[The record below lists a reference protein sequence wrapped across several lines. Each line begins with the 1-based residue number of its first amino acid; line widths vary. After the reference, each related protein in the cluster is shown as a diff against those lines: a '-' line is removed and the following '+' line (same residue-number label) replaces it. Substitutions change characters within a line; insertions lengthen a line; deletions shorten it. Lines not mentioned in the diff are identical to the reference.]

1 MISAQTLRVCREG
14 KSVPTFPDHAPM
26 KITAALAILW
36 LAICGATPAF
46 AHASL
51 TASEPRDGAVLTSA
65 PKRVELR
72 FNEKVTAGAV
82 HLIDASGKLR
92 DDAGIDA
99 KDEAIVVT
107 LPPDLPQGTSI
118 VSYRVISADGHPVTG
133 SVTFSV
139 GSPTSTRALDV
150 ANPGLNALIWLT
162 RIGLYLG
169 LFAGI
174 GGAFFVHWIARER
187 VASKLICAALGI
199 GIISAVASLGL
210 QGLDLLG
217 LSLAGLT
224 HAAPWTIALG
234 TSLGPSLLIAVAALG
249 LGIAATRTNHAGR
262 ILSAVA
268 LLGVGL
274 SLAASGHAATAPPQ
288 ALTRPAM
295 FLHGVGIAF
304 WLGALAPLIALLWLH
319 KRAALPVVSRF
330 SIVAIPVVAVL
341 ALTGLTLA
349 IIQLE
354 NFGALV
360 ATRYGIILSIKL
372 ALVAIL
378 LGLAALNRFRFAPAL
393 ASGNAKP
400 LSRSIMFECAAALG
414 ILAVV
419 AGWRFT
425 PPPRS
430 LVPDAPLAVH
440 IHTDKAMFQVLI
452 SPGRVGT
459 DSFVLQLL
467 NGDGTLLQAKETTLT
482 LSIPSR
488 GIEDI
493 ERPGVRDAD
502 GFWRV
507 DNVPLAVPG
516 RWHMR
521 IDALVTDFEKITLE
535 DDFDVA
541 TQ

>member
-1 MISAQTLRVCREG
+1 
-14 KSVPTFPDHAPM
+14 M
-26 KITAALAILW
+26 KFAASLAFLW
-36 LAICGATPAF
+36 LAIGSATPAF

-51 TASEPRDGAVLTSA
+51 MASEPRDGAVLTSG

-92 DDAGIDA
+92 DDAAVDA
-99 KDEAIVVT
+99 KDDTIVVT
-107 LPPDLPQGTSI
+107 LPPDLPQGTSV
-118 VSYRVISADGHPVTG
+118 VSYRVISADGHPVAG
-133 SVTFSV
+133 AVTFSV
-139 GSPTSTRALDV
+139 GSPTSTKAPDA
-150 ANPGLNALIWLT
+150 ANSGIDPLIWLT

-174 GGAFFVHWIARER
+174 GGAFFVRWIARER
-187 VASKLICAALGI
+187 VASKLILAALVTGLV
-199 GIISAVASLGL
+199 SAVASLGL

-217 LSLAGLT
+217 LPLSGLT
-224 HAAPWTIALG
+224 RIAPWTIALG

-249 LGIAATRTNHAGR
+249 LGIAAMRSNHAGR
-262 ILSAVA
+262 FLSAMA

-288 ALTRPAM
+288 VLTRPAM

-304 WLGALAPLIALLWLH
+304 WLGALAPLIALLRSR
-319 KRAALPVVSRF
+319 KGAALPVVLRF
-330 SIVAIPVVAVL
+330 SSIAMPVVAIL
-341 ALTGLTLA
+341 ALSGLTLA
-349 IIQLE
+349 VIQLE
-354 NFGALV
+354 SFGALV
-360 ATRYGIILSIKL
+360 ATRYGIILIIKL

-378 LGLAALNRFRFAPAL
+378 LGLAALNRFRLTPAL
-393 ASGNAKP
+393 ASGNARP
-400 LSRSIMFECAAALG
+400 LSRSILFECAAALG
-414 ILAVV
+414 ILSVV

-467 NGDGTLLQAKETTLT
+467 NGDGSLLHAKETTLT

-493 ERPGVRDAD
+493 ERPGVLGAD

-516 RWHMR
+516 RWHIR

>member
-1 MISAQTLRVCREG
+1 MRIA
-14 KSVPTFPDHAPM
+14 
-26 KITAALAILW
+26 AALVFLW
-36 LAICGATPAF
+36 LAVCTSTPAF

-51 TASEPRDGAVLTSA
+51 AASEPRDGAVLAEA

-82 HLIDASGKLR
+82 HLIDATGRLR
-92 DDAGIDA
+92 DDAAVGA
-99 KDEAIVVT
+99 KDEAILVAMPQD
-107 LPPDLPQGTSI
+107 LPPGTSI
-118 VSYRVISADGHPVTG
+118 VSYRVISADGHPVAG

-139 GSPTSTRALDV
+139 GAPTATKAPDS
-150 ANPGLNALIWLT
+150 ANGGTIALIWLA
-162 RIGLYLG
+162 RIGLYVG

-174 GGAFFVHWIARER
+174 GGTFFVNWIARER
-187 VASKLICAALGI
+187 AAATVIVGALVI
-199 GIISAVASLGL
+199 GSVSAVVSLGL
-210 QGLDLLG
+210 QGLDVLG
-217 LSLAGLT
+217 LPWSKLLT
-224 HAAPWTIALG
+224 SAPWIIALG
-234 TSLGPSLLIAVAALG
+234 TSLGPSLLIAIASLG
-249 LGIAATRTNHAGR
+249 LGFAAKRSERAGR
-262 ILSAVA
+262 SLSAIA
-268 LLGVGL
+268 MLGVGL

-288 ALTRPAM
+288 ILTRPAI

-304 WLGALAPLIALLWLH
+304 WLGALAPLVALLWSR
-319 KRAALPVVSRF
+319 KGAALPVVNRF
-330 SIVAIPVVAVL
+330 STSAVPVVAIL

-354 NFGALV
+354 SLGALA
-360 ATRYGIILSIKL
+360 ATTYGIILSIKL

-378 LGLAALNRFRFAPAL
+378 LGLAALNRFRLTPAL
-393 ASGNAKP
+393 ASGDAKP
-400 LSRSIMFECAAALG
+400 LSRSILLECAVALA

-452 SPGRVGT
+452 TPGRVGT

-467 NGDGTLLQAKETTLT
+467 NSDGSLLHAKETTLT
-482 LSIPSR
+482 LGIPAR
-488 GIEDI
+488 GIEEI
-493 ERPGVRDAD
+493 ERPGVLGAD

>member
-1 MISAQTLRVCREG
+1 MRTA
-14 KSVPTFPDHAPM
+14 
-26 KITAALAILW
+26 AALAILW

-51 TASEPRDGAVLTSA
+51 AASEPRDGAVLTAA
-65 PKRVELR
+65 PKRVELH

-82 HLIDASGKLR
+82 HLIDAAGKLR
-92 DDAGIDA
+92 DDADVDA
-99 KDEAIVVT
+99 KDETIAVT
-107 LPPDLPQGTSI
+107 VPSDLPQGTSI
-118 VSYRVISADGHPVTG
+118 VSYRVISADGHPVAG

-139 GSPTSTRALDV
+139 GAPTSTKALEN
-150 ANPGLNALIWLT
+150 ANSGIDGLIWLT

-174 GGAFFVHWIARER
+174 GGAFFVRWIARER
-187 VASKLICAALGI
+187 AAAPLISAALAI
-199 GIISAVASLGL
+199 GIVCAVVALGL

-217 LSLAGLT
+217 LPLSRLVT
-224 HAAPWTIALG
+224 TAPWTIALG
-234 TSLGPSLLIAVAALG
+234 TSLGPALLIAIAALG
-249 LGIAATRTNHAGR
+249 FGIVAMRTGPAGR
-262 ILSAVA
+262 SLSAVA
-268 LLGVGL
+268 MLGVGL

-288 ALTRPAM
+288 LVTRPAI
-295 FLHGVGIAF
+295 FLHGLGVAF
-304 WLGALAPLIALLWLH
+304 WLGALVPLIALLWSR
-319 KRAALPVVSRF
+319 KAAALAVVNRF
-330 SIVAIPVVAVL
+330 SAVAVPVVAVL
-341 ALTGLTLA
+341 ALSGLTLA

-354 NFGALV
+354 SFGAL
-360 ATRYGIILSIKL
+360 ASTSYGNILSVKL

-378 LGLAALNRFRFAPAL
+378 LGLAALNRLCFTPAL
-393 ASGNAKP
+393 SNGDAT
-400 LSRSIMFECAAALG
+400 LLLRSIRLECGVAVVILG
-414 ILAVV
+414 VV

-452 SPGRVGT
+452 TPGRVGN

-467 NGDGTLLQAKETTLT
+467 NGDGSLLHAKEATLT
-482 LSIPSR
+482 LSIPAG
-488 GIEDI
+488 GIEEI
-493 ERPGVRDAD
+493 ERSGVLGPD

-507 DNVPLAVPG
+507 DNVPLTVPG

>member
-1 MISAQTLRVCREG
+1 VAGAGRQADAEAVV
-14 KSVPTFPDHAPM
+14 KFV
-26 KITAALAILW
+26 AALGIVW
-36 LAICGATPAF
+36 LVVCGNTPAF

-51 TASEPRDGAVLTSA
+51 AASEPRDGAVLASA
-65 PKRVELR
+65 PKQIQLH
-72 FNEKVTAGAV
+72 FNEKVTAGAI
-82 HLIDASGKLR
+82 HLIDAAGKLR
-92 DDAGIDA
+92 DDASVDA
-99 KDEAIVVT
+99 KDETIAVT
-107 LPPDLPQGTSI
+107 VPAGLPQGTSI
-118 VSYRVISADGHPVTG
+118 VSYRVISADGHPVAG
-133 SVTFSV
+133 SIAFSV
-139 GSPTSTRALDV
+139 GAPTATNLPDV
-150 ANPGLNALIWLT
+150 ANPVINGLIWLT

-169 LFAGI
+169 LFGGI
-174 GGAFFVHWIARER
+174 GGAFFCSWIARER
-187 VASKLICAALGI
+187 AASSPISAALVTGI
-199 GIISAVASLGL
+199 AGAVGSLGL

-217 LSLAGLT
+217 LPLSSLAT
-224 HAAPWTIALG
+224 AAPWTIALG
-234 TSLGPSLLIAVAALG
+234 TSLGPSLLIAIAALG
-249 LGIAATRTNHAGR
+249 LGIAATRCRAGR
-262 ILSAVA
+262 ALSAIA

-288 ALTRPAM
+288 VLTRPAM
-295 FLHGVGIAF
+295 FLHGVAIAF
-304 WLGALAPLIALLWLH
+304 WLGALAPLIALLWSR
-319 KRAALPVVSRF
+319 KGAALPIVNRF
-330 SIVAIPVVAVL
+330 STVAVPVVAVL

-349 IIQLE
+349 VIELE
-354 NFGALV
+354 RLGALV
-360 ATRYGIILSIKL
+360 TTRYGIILSIKL
-372 ALVAIL
+372 VLVAIL
-378 LGLAALNRFRFAPAL
+378 LGLAALNRFRFTPAL
-393 ASGNAKP
+393 ARGDAKP
-400 LSRSIMFECAAALG
+400 LSRSILLECVVALG

-452 SPGRVGT
+452 TPGRVGT

-467 NGDGTLLQAKETTLT
+467 NGDGSLLQAKEATLT

-488 GIEDI
+488 GIEEI
-493 ERPGVRDAD
+493 ERPATRSAD

>member
-1 MISAQTLRVCREG
+1 MRIL
-14 KSVPTFPDHAPM
+14 
-26 KITAALAILW
+26 AALAILW
-36 LAICGATPAF
+36 LAACGATPAF

-51 TASEPRDGAVLTSA
+51 AASEPRDGAVLTSA
-65 PKRVELR
+65 PKRIELR

-82 HLIDASGKLR
+82 HLIDAGGKLR
-92 DDAGIDA
+92 DDAAVDA
-99 KDEAIVVT
+99 RDETIAVT
-107 LPPDLPQGTSI
+107 VPPGLPQGTSI
-118 VSYRVISADGHPVTG
+118 VSYRVISADGHPVAG

-139 GSPTSTRALDV
+139 GAPTSTKTPDTT
-150 ANPGLNALIWLT
+150 NDGINGLIWLA

-174 GGAFFVHWIARER
+174 GGVFFVRWIARER
-187 VASKLICAALGI
+187 AASMLIQTALATGI
-199 GIISAVASLGL
+199 VCAVASLGL
-210 QGLDLLG
+210 EGLDLLG
-217 LSLAGLT
+217 LPLSGLAA
-224 HAAPWTIALG
+224 AAPWSIALG
-234 TSLGPSLLIAVAALG
+234 TSLGPSLLIAIAALG
-249 LGIAATRTNHAGR
+249 LGVAAMRMERAGQW
-262 ILSAVA
+262 LSATA

-274 SLAASGHAATAPPQ
+274 SLATSGHAATAPPQ

-295 FLHGVGIAF
+295 FLHGVGVAF
-304 WLGALAPLIALLWLH
+304 WLGALAPLTALLWS
-319 KRAALPVVSRF
+319 RRGAALPVVNRF
-330 SIVAIPVVAVL
+330 STVAMPVVAVL
-341 ALTGLTLA
+341 ALAGLTLA

-354 NFGALV
+354 SFAALA
-360 ATRYGIILSIKL
+360 ATRYGIVLSIKL
-372 ALVAIL
+372 VLVAIL
-378 LGLAALNRFRFAPAL
+378 LGLAGLNRFRLTPAL
-393 ASGNAKP
+393 ADGAARP
-400 LSRSIMFECAAALG
+400 LSRSIMCECIVAFG

-419 AGWRFT
+419 AFWRFT
-425 PPPRS
+425 PPPRV

-452 SPGRVGT
+452 APGRVGT
-459 DSFVLQLL
+459 DGFVLQLM
-467 NGDGTLLQAKETTLT
+467 NTDGSLLHAKEAMLT

-493 ERPGVRDAD
+493 ERPAVLGPD